1 MARICRIALVCE
13 GWRDSSFARGFLV
26 AAKVD
31 PRCVEARTN
40 PGGSGHDW
48 VKTTFIE
55 EVANLARF
63 SEGRGVLGLLDEDG
77 QGSEARQRGIEEELR
92 VQNLGPIAAREGR
105 CLLLPTRNLE
115 TWLYWLRGLRNQT
128 PVDVNE
134 EDNYKVSPPPL
145 AGSKISAG
153 DCKLAGE
160 TLQRLNCS
168 DLPLGCPSALARA
181 LGQLR
186 EFLDAV
192 RR

>member
-1 MARICRIALVCE
+1 MARICKIVLVCE
-13 GWRDSSFARGFLV
+13 GVWDECFARGFL
-26 AAKVD
+26 AAANIN
-31 PRCVEARTN
+31 PRCIDCPRN

-48 VKTTFIE
+48 VKTTFVE
-55 EVANLARF
+55 EVANLTRF

-77 QGSEARQRGIEEELR
+77 QGAEARQRGIEDELR
-92 VQNLGPIAAREGR
+92 VQELGSVAAREGR
-105 CLLLPTRNLE
+105 CLLLPARNLE

-145 AGSKISAG
+145 AGSKISYG
-153 DCKLAGE
+153 ECKPAGE
-160 TLQRLNCS
+160 FLHSLNHTQ
-168 DLPLGCPSALARA
+168 LPPGCPSALARA

-186 EFLDAV
+186 EFLEAV